1 MHKQIT
7 VDMNNLTT
15 KADIVTYLQE
25 SLSEFSHLF
34 TTSVDSN
41 NYLWIYPLDCNYC
54 VQIRHNIKG
63 STTYF
68 YYYTYGTTNYHQAD
82 SCNINSS
89 YTIDIFT
96 NEDNNTFAIF
106 FYSNYY
112 HRFCV
117 TKGTNGIKYLLYG
130 YTNGDNC
137 IKADTGYYGASTV
150 FYCQGY
156 GNIDKCFLFNLMR
169 KSNYK
174 LYDPPMIDT
183 FNAALPVR
191 LNVRN
196 TCTIDGEKYVV
207 FDNGTSNNYCEAILF
222 KYTE

>member
-7 VDMNNLTT
+7 VDMDTLTT
-15 KADIVTYLQE
+15 KADIVNYLKE

-34 TTSVDSN
+34 TTSIDSN
-41 NYLWIYPLDCNYC
+41 NYLWIYPLNCDYC
-54 VQIRHNIKG
+54 VQIQHNVKG
-63 STTYF
+63 STSYF
-68 YYYTYGTTNYHQAD
+68 NYYTCGTTSYSSATN
-82 SCNINSS
+82 CKINSS

-117 TKGTNGIKYLLYG
+117 TKGTNDIKYLLFG
-130 YTNGDNC
+130 YDNGSNY
-137 IKADTGYYGASTV
+137 IKADSGYYVASSV
-150 FYCQGY
+150 FYRQGCGY
-156 GNIDKCFLFNLMR
+156 TDKCFLFNLMR

-174 LYDPPMIDT
+174 LYNPPMIDA
-183 FNAALPVR
+183 FDVALPVH
-191 LNVRN
+191 LSIRN

-207 FDNGTSNNYCEAILF
+207 FDTGTTNDYCDAILF